1 MNSLKAETDIPPQT
15 EIHFYIRGGDN
26 YFNWTQD
33 YPEWIPVKN
42 GEKITGLTGLYFQVA
57 ADLFPDGTGSVTPSV
72 SEIQLDY
79 TVLPE
84 PQPPYKVS
92 AQKGDGSVTLSWS
105 YSTDDTAGGYY
116 IYYGTRPGEYLGRY
130 AAEGNSPIDV
140 GNTTSYTITG
150 LKNGTIYYF
159 AVAAWSKVDSRIRGP
174 LSKEV
179 YARPGVK

>member
-1 MNSLKAETDIPPQT
+1 MFLFRVSDFELAHIVRSEPRRIQRLFILRLPCAP
-15 EIHFYIRGGDN
+15 FS
-26 YFNWTQD
+26 FSAFW
-33 YPEWIPVKN
+33 V
-42 GEKITGLTGLYFQVA
+42 V
-57 ADLFPDGTGSVTPSV
+57 LFPDGTGSVTPSV

-159 AVAAWSKVDSRIRGP
+159 AIAAWSKVDSRIRGP